1 MSQKAAETKAQSHGP
16 STEIKRLEI
25 FAGKW
30 NVKGKSYA
38 QGSSNEN
45 LQVSPAQIEFIQTGE
60 WLSGEFFLVNRWSG
74 HVGESE
80 FNGMEIIGYDIPS
93 RKYISKFFDNTGNA
107 PTYQVTVR
115 ENVWTY
121 NGECQR
127 ATFEFSDDGNTITT
141 HWDWRKNEA
150 ESWLFLCDLTAY
162 KLNRKQAAIA

>member
-1 MSQKAAETKAQSHGP
+1 MSQKAAETKTQSLGP

-38 QGSSNEN
+38 EGSSNES
-45 LQVSPAQIEFIQTGE
+45 LQVSSAQMEFSQTGE

-93 RKYISKFFDNTGNA
+93 RKYISKFFDNAGNA

-115 ENVWTY
+115 ENVWMY
-121 NGECQR
+121 NGEFQR
-127 ATFEFSDDGNTITT
+127 ATFEFSDDGNTIIT
-141 HWDWRKNEA
+141 HWDWKKTDGGK
-150 ESWLFLCDLTAY
+150 WLPLCDLTAS
-162 KLNRKQAAIA
+162 KSK